1 MAAANIARFAV
12 QVGLGGLNALIGG
25 SRLAVSA
32 VGGLVSAFGLLVN
45 AVKAA
50 AIGLTAA
57 TVAISGFILINARAI
72 DTVGKLNQ
80 KLGLS
85 TDFIQKFRFAAQQT
99 GVETITTDLALQ
111 RFVRRLGEA
120 QKNTGELLP
129 ALRRMG
135 INLKDN
141 NGQFKSAEE
150 VLLEFAD
157 GLAKTRQDTTKLALA
172 FKAFDSEGAA
182 LVSLLEEG
190 SDALQDF
197 FTQADKLGF
206 VLERD
211 AIKRVEQFNDNF
223 NELVNIVRGAVQQ
236 FIGALAP
243 ALQQVTNDLRE
254 LILAQTDGEN
264 SFKALGEYL
273 KNQFFDIL
281 ISITRGFEAFYTQLV
296 KVYNFIAEKINQT
309 GLFKDKD
316 VERIRSLVDALDDLG
331 VSGTGVSAA
340 GDPMLP
346 DYSQLVIQT
355 QQLAQALIDIG
366 IENEELN
373 KIADMGFFAT
383 LGAGA
388 GLGIDKIKEARDVMV
403 QLAKPLIELYE
414 ASGNGQ
420 IPLISEETLPAF
432 EQLVAYLTSLKDLS
446 AEIEEKNPFENIPE
460 TIVTAPQ
467 TMLQKIFGLERVR
480 LFWELYDE
488 AGEDAIKKLG
498 ALATAALG
506 ENVVEKLRES
516 LSAAGFGDFE
526 RTLAEGLKNA
536 AMEFED
542 ALTQAFMTGEL
553 NLKKFGDLLK
563 QTLVKAFI
571 QKTITGPIGAL
582 MGLAKGGPAQAGQAY
597 IVGEEGPEVFV
608 PNSSGTV
615 IPNNR
620 ITNQGGMGMGGAQV
634 TYNINAVDAPS
645 FQALVA
651 RDPQFIYAVTQAG
664 ARTIPGSR

>member
-1 MAAANIARFAV
+1 MAVANIARFAV
-12 QVGLGGLNALIGG
+12 QVGLGGLNTLIGG

-32 VGGLVSAFGLLVN
+32 IGGLTSAFGILLNV
-45 AVKAA
+45 VRTA
-50 AIGLTAA
+50 AIGITAA

-72 DTVGKLNQ
+72 DSVGKLNQ

-85 TDFIQKFRFAAQQT
+85 TSFIQKFRFAAQQA

-129 ALRRMG
+129 ALRRLG

-141 NGQFKSAEE
+141 NGNLKSAEE

-157 GLAKTRQDTTKLALA
+157 GLQKTRQDTTKLALA

-190 SDALQDF
+190 SDALKDF

-206 VLERD
+206 VLETD

-273 KNQFFDIL
+273 KNQFFTIL
-281 ISITRGFEAFYTQLV
+281 INVTKGFEAFYKQLV
-296 KVYNFIAEKINQT
+296 KVYNFIADKINQT

-316 VERIRSLVDALDDLG
+316 VERIRALVKSVEDLG
-331 VSGTGVSAA
+331 VSSKGFA
-340 GDPMLP
+340 GPDPMLP
-346 DYSQLVIQT
+346 DYSQLVSQT

-366 IENEELN
+366 VENEQLN

-388 GLGIDKIKEARDVMV
+388 GLGIGKIKEARDEMV
-403 QLAKPLIELYE
+403 KLAKPFIALYE

-420 IPLISEETLPAF
+420 IPLISDETLPAF
-432 EQLVAYLTSLKDLS
+432 AQLVEYLESLRDLS
-446 AEIEEKNPFENIPE
+446 AEIEEKNPFKDIPE
-460 TIVTAPQ
+460 TVVTAPQ
-467 TMLQKIFGLERVR
+467 TMLQKIFGLDRVR
-480 LFWELYDE
+480 AFWELYDN
-488 AGEDAIKKLG
+488 AGEESIKKIG
-498 ALATAALG
+498 AIATLVLG

-526 RTLAEGLKNA
+526 RTLAEGLKDA
-536 AMEFED
+536 AMQFED
-542 ALTQAFMTGEL
+542 ALVDAFKTGEL
-553 NLKKFGDLLK
+553 SLKKFGDILRD
-563 QTLVKAFI
+563 TLIRAFI
-571 QKTITGPIGAL
+571 QKTITNPIGAL
-582 MGLAKGGPAQAGQAY
+582 MGLARGGPAQAGTPY
-597 IVGEEGPEVFV
+597 IIGEEGPELFI
-608 PNSSGTV
+608 PKSSGTV
-615 IPNNR
+615 IPNNKL
-620 ITNQGGMGMGGAQV
+620 TSNGGMGVGG
-634 TYNINAVDAPS
+634 TTINYNISAIDTVS
-645 FQALVA
+645 FQQRIAQ
-651 RDPQFIYAVTQAG
+651 DPEFIFAVTQAG
-664 ARTIPGSR
+664 ARRMPGG